1 MSYNINEKEIRRE
14 LAVIYRQEIIQDI
27 AFFTNAPKA
36 VFYDKLLLNLDLSD
50 FPDRASRTG
59 RRGYSKCALLCAF
72 IVMKC
77 ECFSCITDLLDYL
90 NNNLLIAHYCGFN
103 IMQPLPSY
111 WTFDRFIRELDNE
124 YLKKVMQRLV
134 IQAAE
139 LGIIDTSFIA
149 LDSTP
154 VSANT
159 CQNNPK
165 SFAKNKF
172 SKDNQP
178 QSDKDCRLGVHTAS
192 NQHNE
197 RKFEYY
203 WGYKNHVLVDCIT
216 GLPISEITTTADV
229 ADSTVVKDILS
240 QTNSYISIDEC
251 TFIADKGYDVK
262 AVYNLVKDVYHGE
275 CIIPLNKRNT
285 KNTKKLASGHP
296 ICEAGLA
303 MHKDGIFSD
312 RNRTRQ
318 KYCCPYKRSKN
329 GICPCNHE
337 CWNNGRKNRG
347 CTKYVTLP
355 DDYRL
360 SIDRDCISFKKI
372 YAMRTEAERYNSR
385 FKSTG
390 QERLWI
396 HSLNAAKNMNS
407 IAHIALLAVA
417 VAAVVTKSAFSY
429 RSLKSAKRIA

>member
-1 MSYNINEKEIRRE
+1 M
-14 LAVIYRQEIIQDI
+14 AVIYRQEIIQDI
-27 AFFTNAPKA
+27 AFFTNTPKA
-36 VFYDKLLLNLDLSD
+36 VFYDRLFLNLDLSD
-50 FPDRASRTG
+50 FPDRTSGTG
-59 RRGYSKCALLCAF
+59 RKGYSKCALLCAF

-77 ECFSCITDLLDYL
+77 ECFSCINDLLDYL

-111 WTFDRFIRELDNE
+111 WTFDRFIREIDNE
-124 YLKKVMQRLV
+124 YLQKIMQRLV
-134 IQAAE
+134 LQAAE

-172 SKDNQP
+172 SKNNQP
-178 QSDKDCRLGVHTAS
+178 KSDKDCRLGVHTAS

-216 GLPISEITTTADV
+216 GLPISEITTTANV
-229 ADSTVVKDILS
+229 ADSKVVKDILN
-240 QTNSYISIDEC
+240 QTNSFISIDEC
-251 TFIADKGYDVK
+251 NFIADKGYDVK
-262 AVYNLVKDVYHGE
+262 AVYDLVKDVYHGD

-285 KNTKKLASGHP
+285 KNPKKLPSGHP
-296 ICEAGLA
+296 VCDAGLA
-303 MHKDGIFSD
+303 MVKDGKCYD
-312 RNRTRQ
+312 NNRIKQ
-318 KYCCPYKRSKN
+318 KYCCPYKNSRNAS
-329 GICPCNHE
+329 CPCDHK
-337 CWNNGRKNRG
+337 CWNNGKKNRG

-360 SIDRDCISFKKI
+360 AIDRDSISFKKI
-372 YAMRTEAERYNSR
+372 YALRTEAERYKVNRS
-385 FKSTG
+385 G
-390 QERLWI
+390 A
-396 HSLNAAKNMNS
+396 SLDTQLQS
-407 IAHIALLAVA
+407 C
-417 VAAVVTKSAFSY
+417 
-429 RSLKSAKRIA
+429 